1 MTKHALA
8 AAVVLLAGCGPSTQL
23 QNVWTPPDVQPVDF
37 RKVLAVAVTSEP
49 SIRRSMEDAMVAL
62 ITRAPATQSYL
73 VLSEAEY
80 NNQDAAK
87 QKVLA
92 EGFDGA
98 IIMRVVRMDSQ
109 QSYMPGTPMPA
120 PYYSPWGYWGY
131 SYSYAYSPGYM
142 VTDEYV
148 TIETNL
154 YSLKDDKLLYSA
166 QSESLNPDNI
176 NDLVGSVAEA
186 TVAEMH
192 SRGLLK

>member
-8 AAVVLLAGCGPSTQL
+8 AALVLLAGCAPSTQL
-23 QNVWTPPDVQPVDF
+23 QNVWTPPDAQPVSF
-37 RKVLAVAVTSEP
+37 QKVLAVAVTTEP
-49 SIRRSMEDAMVAL
+49 SMRRSMEDAMVAL
-62 ITRAPATQSYL
+62 IKRAPATQSYR

-80 NNQDAAK
+80 NDQAAAK
-87 QKVLA
+87 QKVVA

-98 IIMRVVRMDSQ
+98 IIMRVVRQDTE
-109 QSYMPGTPMPA
+109 QSYVPGTPMPA

-131 SYSYAYSPGYM
+131 SYSYAYSPGY
-142 VTDEYV
+142 VQTDELV

-166 QSESLNPDNI
+166 QSRSMNPSNVT
-176 NDLVGSVAEA
+176 DLVGGVAEA

-192 SRGLLK
+192 NRGLLK